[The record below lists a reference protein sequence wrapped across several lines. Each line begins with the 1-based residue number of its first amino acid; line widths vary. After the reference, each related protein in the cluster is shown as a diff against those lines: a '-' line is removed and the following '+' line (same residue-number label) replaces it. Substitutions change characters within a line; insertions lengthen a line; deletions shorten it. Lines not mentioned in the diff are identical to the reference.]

1 MKETLA
7 LFLAR
12 LARDNVEAL
21 KAARLLRAKRL
32 AGLLPPTKPG
42 DYFPA
47 FVTEKKGGK

>member
-32 AGLLPPTKPG
+32 AGLLVPVAPG

-47 FVTEKKGGK
+47 LTVKGGK